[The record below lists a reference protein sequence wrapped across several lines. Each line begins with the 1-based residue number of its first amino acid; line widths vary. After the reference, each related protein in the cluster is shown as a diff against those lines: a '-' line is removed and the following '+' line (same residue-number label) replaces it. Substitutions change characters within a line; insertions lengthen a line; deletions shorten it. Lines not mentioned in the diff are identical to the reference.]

1 MSIGPSC
8 FSFEAALHELG
19 HAIGFF
25 HEQSRPDRDE
35 HVDIIYDNIK
45 SGAQDQFELIG
56 EDEVDSLGVGYDYNS
71 IMHYD
76 PYAFA
81 IDRTKETIIALDPTI
96 PVGRQRVLSQLDI
109 LQTNMLYKCSSKA
122 LLSIRK
128 HHCNI
133 IYGTCMHATIK
144 MMSKEGS
151 T

>member
-8 FSFEAALHELG
+8 FAFYTALHELG
-19 HAIGFF
+19 HAIGFY

-35 HVDIIYDNIK
+35 HVNIIYDNIK

-76 PYAFA
+76 PHLFA
-81 IDRTKETIIALDPTI
+81 VDRRKETIIALDPTI

-109 LQTNMLYKCSSKA
+109 LQTNLLYKCSSKA
-122 LLSIRK
+122 LLSTNSLCCSITMLYV
-128 HHCNI
+128 CVQ
-133 IYGTCMHATIK
+133 Y
-144 MMSKEGS
+144 SLDY
-151 T
+151 